1 MSRVPHHMAA
11 SRPPVI
17 EYFTTGPGLPILKLY
32 PSSKKPSIGGNWLA
46 ASSSSSSG
54 IVRHPPLPTGQKPQ
68 NFSTSKTYAPLP
80 KLPVPDPKKTLKHF
94 LQFAEPLQ
102 TPKEFEQTKSV
113 VNEFAQKELPTLQKL
128 LEQRASKL
136 NNWLTPWW
144 LDVAYLQARTP
155 LTVVTSP
162 GLTFPQLPCTG
173 KDSQIEHAAK
183 MTQAATEFYLKVMR
197 NQLPQDMAG
206 KTPFDMSQ
214 YKFMFGTTR
223 IPRKGCD
230 EIRYG
235 HANENRARHIVVIH
249 NGHVFSVPVL
259 NAAGQPLS
267 LSALSAL
274 FHDVIKKSPERQT
287 HAVGVVSSDKRDR
300 WAELYTQLERN
311 STNSAN
317 LRCIEDALFVV
328 CIDQESEPPKGYTER
343 DEHARQVLHG
353 GGAQVNSANRWFD
366 KTLQIIAGK
375 NGYCGICYEH
385 TPAEGPPVA
394 ALLEYIC
401 DKFDSKQ
408 FNDDSTPSEEQVKRL
423 DFDLNDAQKDQV
435 QRSGKKMDKV
445 ADDVD
450 VVAYTF
456 KRYGKNFPKS
466 LKISPDSWIQM
477 AFQLAFYRI
486 HSALPPTYETA
497 TLRKFSEGRTE
508 NIRSP
513 NVLAEVFVKKMASGR
528 EPVAVIYDALKAAAD
543 AHKKYSMDCM
553 SGAGM
558 DRHLLAWN
566 LLAAENGLPKP
577 SILQTP
583 VYEHM
588 CHFQVS
594 TSQVPTRHLIQLFF
608 GPSAPDCY
616 GVCYNPQENELHF
629 AITSFKSYSS
639 TSSKRFAKELDR
651 VLNDMNSVC
660 KKALREQ
667 SKL

>member
-1 MSRVPHHMAA
+1 MNA
-11 SRPPVI
+11 
-17 EYFTTGPGLPILKLY
+17 
-32 PSSKKPSIGGNWLA
+32 KKN
-46 ASSSSSSG
+46 
-54 IVRHPPLPTGQKPQ
+54 
-68 NFSTSKTYAPLP
+68 
-80 KLPVPDPKKTLKHF
+80 F
-94 LQFAEPLQ
+94 LQ
-102 TPKEFEQTKSV
+102 V

-128 LEQRASKL
+128 LEQRATKL

-155 LTVVTSP
+155 LPVVTSP
-162 GLTFPQLPCTG
+162 GLAFPQFPCSG

-183 MTQAATEFYLKVMR
+183 ITQAAIDFYLKVMR
-197 NQLPQDMAG
+197 DQLPQDMAG

-235 HANENRARHIVVIH
+235 YTNENQPRHIVVIH
-249 NGHVFSVPVL
+249 NGHVFSMPVL
-259 NAAGQPLS
+259 NAAGQPLP

-274 FHDVIKKSPERQT
+274 FSDVVKKSPEKQS
-287 HAVGVVSSDKRDR
+287 HSVGIVSSDKRDR
-300 WAELYTQLERN
+300 WAELYKQLE
-311 STNSAN
+311 
-317 LRCIEDALFVV
+317 EVLFV
-328 CIDQESEPPKGYTER
+328 ILRRGFLE
-343 DEHARQVLHG
+343 VLHG
-353 GGAQVNSANRWFD
+353 GGAKVNSCNRWFD
-366 KTLQIIAGK
+366 KTIQFVAGK
-375 NGYCGICYEH
+375 DGRCGLCYEH

-394 ALLEYIC
+394 ALMDFIC
-401 DKFDSKQ
+401 DKFDNKE
-408 FNDDSTPSEEQVKRL
+408 FNDGSPHPEEQVKRL
-423 DFDLNDAQKDQV
+423 DFDLNDAQRAQIEK
-435 QRSGKKMDKV
+435 SGKKMDKV
-445 ADDVD
+445 ADNLDL
-450 VVAYTF
+450 VAHTF

-466 LKISPDSWIQM
+466 VKISPDSWIQM

-486 HSALPPTYETA
+486 HSACEHHHCWLLYVVHFTPNVISTVPPTYETA

-513 NVLAEVFVKKMASGR
+513 NVLVDIFVKKMASGR
-528 EPVAVIYDALKAAAD
+528 EPIADVYDALKAAAD
-543 AHKKYSMDCM
+543 SHKKYSMDCM

-583 VYEHM
+583 AYEQM
-588 CHFQVS
+588 SHFQVS
-594 TSQVPTRHLIQLFF
+594 TSQVPTRHLIRLFF

-616 GVCYNPQENELHF
+616 GICYNPQEEELHF
-629 AITSFKSYSS
+629 AITSFKSYGS

-651 VLNDMNSVC
+651 ALNDMNSVC
-660 KKALREQ
+660 KKALRAQ